1 MRVTNGIIQN
11 NAMNSLYT
19 NMGNLDKLFTQMNT
33 LKKIQRPSDDPIV
46 AGRSMKLRINVME
59 SQQHAGNVDEATA
72 WMSVTETA
80 LSNMTEIIKS
90 IQERCTQASNGGTM
104 TKDDREKCAS
114 DIEQLYEQLK
124 QESNVTY
131 AGRYVFSGY
140 KTDQPVF
147 LNDPHK
153 LKEDVTINQDLKL
166 SGEVTLENDMTITG
180 PTEIT
185 QDITYKDAGGNDVT
199 IPKGTQID
207 KDGNAV
213 DKDGNAITITNPI
226 PAGSKLSEGTVL
238 PKGTTIPQGTTMPAG
253 MINPEV
259 LGAAGNQNIEY
270 EIGVNNT
277 IDVNTTGVPGFM
289 QELMSDMENMIK
301 VLRDPDATEEELN
314 AMFTGMIGEMGD
326 HLSSVSKMTA
336 DLGSKQKRLEY
347 TQSRLKEDTVNLTEL
362 LSQTE
367 NVDVEAVYVEFNTQY
382 MVYQSALQATSK
394 VMMNT
399 LADFLR

>member
-1 MRVTNGIIQN
+1 MRITNGIIQN

-19 NMGNLDKLFTQMNT
+19 NMGSLDKLMTQMNT

-59 SQQHAGNVDEATA
+59 SEQHSNNVDEATA

-90 IQERCTQASNGGTM
+90 IQERCTQAANGGTM
-104 TKDDREKCAS
+104 TKDDREKVAS

-147 LNDPHK
+147 LNDPHT
-153 LKEDVTINQDLKL
+153 LKEDVTINQDLKI
-166 SGEVTLENDMTITG
+166 SGDMTFTG
-180 PTEIT
+180 PMEIEE
-185 QDITYKDAGGNDVT
+185 DIKDSEGNILVAKGTKIDEDGNTTDGGGTTVAVS
-199 IPKGTQID
+199 IPKGTVLA
-207 KDGNAV
+207 K
-213 DKDGNAITITNPI
+213 
-226 PAGSKLSEGTVL
+226 GTTL
-238 PKGTTIPQGTTMPAG
+238 PKGANIPAG

-289 QELMSDMENMIK
+289 QELMSDMEHMMK
-301 VLRDPDATEEELN
+301 VLRDPDATEEELD

-326 HLSSVSKMTA
+326 HLSSVSEMTS

-347 TQSRLKEDTVNLTEL
+347 TQSRLKDDKVNLTEL

-367 NVDVEAVYVEFNTQY
+367 DVDIETTYVEFNTQY